1 MSLTENALRAVW
13 PARTATRPGRRLP
26 GLIGP
31 RLGPAFP
38 AALERVN
45 GERLQRAEAAGQS
58 SFKAWPGF
66 ITTAGTSRCNIRCES

>member
-1 MSLTENALRAVW
+1 
-13 PARTATRPGRRLP
+13 
-26 GLIGP
+26 
-31 RLGPAFP
+31 
-38 AALERVN
+38 VN